1 MSKMIGCFGCGR
13 MLHESAQ
20 SCPHCGAMIKAYSS
34 GSKNRIV
41 AALLAFFLGYIGAH
55 KFYLGKIGMGVL
67 YLLFCWTFIPVFIAF
82 IEFIIYLCTSD
93 EDFAKKYG

>member
-1 MSKMIGCFGCGR
+1 MSKMMGCPGCSR

-20 SCPHCGAMIKAYSS
+20 SCPHCGAMIRAYSS
-34 GSKNRIV
+34 GSQSRIV
-41 AALLAFFLGYIGAH
+41 AALLAFFLGSFGAH
-55 KFYLGKIGMGVL
+55 KFYLGKIGMGIL
-67 YLLFCWTFIPVFIAF
+67 YLLFFWTFIPTLISF